1 MSDQAVKYEI
11 WASGQDQVPEAGDSM
26 SWVDLYTTREGALAK
41 ARVLLKQGRSVEII
55 PVPDN
60 APPSEA
66 RELTELGLT

>member
-1 MSDQAVKYEI
+1 MNYDI
-11 WASGQDQVPEAGDSM
+11 WATAEGEAS
-26 SWVDLYTTREGALAK
+26 DLDETDAVRHYVERYTTREGALAK

-66 RELTELGLT
+66 RR